1 MVKSENKTEDMVDI
15 IQHIQQYTPV
25 SSEGKV
31 APIFFGGDQ
40 LTRERAYHAQE
51 AKAQSGTVLGRLQGV
66 IPKVEDWHTLVTF
79 YQVY

>member
-1 MVKSENKTEDMVDI
+1 MKSENKAEDMVDI
-15 IQHIQQYTPV
+15 IQYVQQYIPV
-25 SSEGKV
+25 SNKRKV
-31 APIFFGGDQ
+31 APIFFRGDQ

-79 YQVY
+79 YQV